1 MKKILLA
8 TLAIAGLTLSSG
20 AVLAQSL
27 TDDLS
32 FDGVDAD
39 GDGNVTWQEFVL
51 VYSSVPEA
59 DFVVADLD
67 GDGALQVAEF
77 DSLTV
82 ATGSISPRPSLI
94 EPLDDDAQAES
105 LVIDP
110 GVGE

>member
-39 GDGNVTWQEFVL
+39 GDGNVTWQ
-51 VYSSVPEA
+51 
-59 DFVVADLD
+59 
-67 GDGALQVAEF
+67 
-77 DSLTV
+77 DSCWSIPTFPKPISWSPTSMATV
-82 ATGSISPRPSLI
+82 RCRSPNSIP
-94 EPLDDDAQAES
+94 
-105 LVIDP
+105 
-110 GVGE
+110 